1 MTHTQ
6 FMQNISQ
13 AVELGSRFTVNFEK
27 RTLRL
32 NRELVSLDDVNVL
45 PLNESVMLREI
56 EGYYQQY
63 KYSIPSERSQS
74 HRRSYFKA
82 LPEEQL
88 SDQDMLYG
96 VSREVARCQLEVFVL
111 LMLYDGQL
119 RWHNKWGSWFWQSPN
134 DKDLIILRSWVEP
147 QSSEPSPNLKE
158 A

>member
-1 MTHTQ
+1 
-6 FMQNISQ
+6 
-13 AVELGSRFTVNFEK
+13 
-27 RTLRL
+27 
-32 NRELVSLDDVNVL
+32 
-45 PLNESVMLREI
+45 
-56 EGYYQQY
+56 
-63 KYSIPSERSQS
+63 
-74 HRRSYFKA
+74 
-82 LPEEQL
+82 
-88 SDQDMLYG
+88 MLYG

>member
-1 MTHTQ
+1 
-6 FMQNISQ
+6 MQNISQ

-45 PLNESVMLREI
+45 PLNGSVMLREI

-119 RWHNKWGSWFWQSPN
+119 RWHNKWGSWCWQSPN

>member
-1 MTHTQ
+1 
-6 FMQNISQ
+6 MQNISQ

-45 PLNESVMLREI
+45 PLNGSVMLREI

-63 KYSIPSERSQS
+63 KYSIPSERAQS

-96 VSREVARCQLEVFVL
+96 VSREVARRQLEVFVL